1 MADTVTKGMIADS
14 GLHDYKIDLISID
27 YTASKLVIML
37 KDLNGGDA
45 ELVVCTFSEL
55 NITHNEPWGKGSYIV
70 SSELTS
76 EGGRETMLLE
86 LNSGD
91 SITVKYA

>member
-1 MADTVTKGMIADS
+1 MADSVTRVMIADS

-37 KDLNGGDA
+37 KDLKGGDA
-45 ELVVCTFSEL
+45 ELVIQPFSEL
-55 NITHNEPWGKGSYIV
+55 NITHDEPWGKGSYIV

>member
-1 MADTVTKGMIADS
+1 MADAVTRVMIADS

-37 KDLNGGDA
+37 KDLKGGDA
-45 ELVVCTFSEL
+45 ELVVCPFSEL
-55 NITHNEPWGKGSYIV
+55 NITHDEPWGKGSYIV